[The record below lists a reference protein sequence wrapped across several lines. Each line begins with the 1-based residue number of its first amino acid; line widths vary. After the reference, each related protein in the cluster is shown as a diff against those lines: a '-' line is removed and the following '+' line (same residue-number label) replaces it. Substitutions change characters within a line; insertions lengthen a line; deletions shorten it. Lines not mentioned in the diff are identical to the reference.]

1 MARLRPWF
9 TQDRILRLHFLA
21 SPFAAAAATYGI
33 AVWRLS
39 RVPAI
44 SDFDKL
50 AIYASMGVI
59 LYGMSAVVVDLGG
72 QAMFYTIG
80 AIIKFFD
87 ERKTERNANAVRI
100 VSNDND
106 LTAQVI
112 RENPTLAAQVLA
124 QLDHES
130 TEAAK

>member
-1 MARLRPWF
+1 M
-9 TQDRILRLHFLA
+9 
-21 SPFAAAAATYGI
+21 
-33 AVWRLS
+33 
-39 RVPAI
+39 PAI

-72 QAMFYTIG
+72 QAVFYTIG

-124 QLDHES
+124 QLDHDS